1 MGNPIRGEM
10 WSLGLALESTYGTD
24 PGTSR
29 YVLFPGV
36 FQNAT
41 MPDPNTEFNSFWLL
55 GVNSY
60 RNWYIA
66 YKGRRQTQGSIPETL
81 LLNGTPLF
89 LPIGTQ
95 ATIGGVIV
103 SSGQLFTACSRGDT
117 TIPTTVSNQY
127 YASGTLVQ
135 VGSSTVAEVRRIST
149 IPTSGTVTVTQP
161 IRFNHGSGVTLYAV
175 SSPYTHTVTE
185 ATVLDSIAMHVT
197 NYNTDQTAKLMRR
210 FLGGKVGRASIGC
223 REGEYLTMSF
233 DELSFTGFSNDQSGE
248 DGYSAGVADITPV
261 YPTTQPYLFS
271 YGSLTLNGTV
281 FARVRAFRIEVS
293 NNLIPKYYVSMSGQV
308 QLPSEYRE
316 GQRQYRMSVDI
327 DIEDSELYKELIKQ
341 GTYSSVYKG
350 FQAIFAMTRAT
361 GDTITITSPPSTP
374 AAGGNAMGCLIN
386 TGKHDIQSTEPLT
399 HVTLDIICRSL
410 GIVVVDSVPYL
421 PE

>member
-1 MGNPIRGEM
+1 MGLPVRGEM
-10 WSLGLALESTYGTD
+10 WNLALALESTYGTD
-24 PGTSR
+24 PGTAK
-29 YVLFPGV
+29 YVLFPGT
-36 FQNAT
+36 FQNVT
-41 MPDPNTEFNSFWLL
+41 MPDPATDFNAFWLL
-55 GVNSY
+55 GNNSY

-66 YKGRRQTQGSIPETL
+66 YKGRRTAQGSIPETL

-95 ATIGGVIV
+95 ATIGGVV
-103 SSGQLFTACSRGDT
+103 AQNSGLFVAASRGDT
-117 TIPTTVSNQY
+117 TIPVFNSAANFI
-127 YASGTLVQ
+127 SGQLIQ
-135 VGSSTVAEVRRIST
+135 VGSGTTAEVRRIST

-161 IRFNHGSGVTLYAV
+161 LRFNHASGERTWTT

-185 ATVLDSIAMHVT
+185 SVSLDSLAMHVT
-197 NYNTDQTAKLMRR
+197 QYDTSQTSKLMRR
-210 FLGGKVGRASIGC
+210 FLGGKVGRASIAC

-233 DELSFTGFSNDQSGE
+233 DDLSFTGFSNDQTGE
-248 DGYSAGVADITPV
+248 DGYSAGVADVTPV

-281 FARVRAFRIEVS
+281 FARVRAFRLEVS

-316 GQRQYRMSVDI
+316 GQRQYRLSVDI
-327 DIEDSELYKELIKQ
+327 DIEDAALYKELIRQ
-341 GTYSSVYKG
+341 GTYTSVYKG
-350 FQAIFAMTRAT
+350 FQAIFAMTRGT
-361 GDTITITSPPSTP
+361 NDTITITTPPAAP

-386 TGKHDIQSTEPLT
+386 TGKHDIQSSEPLT
-399 HVTLDIICRSL
+399 HVTLDIICRSI
-410 GIVVVDSVPYL
+410 GIVIVDSIPYL